1 MNNIEERMFRTYLKK
16 KILKELN
23 KKVFSE
29 IETRNKENFIR
40 DHIKILLEEVGTVQ
54 GRSTGINVLANV
66 LKQIV
71 PIVKQAYEL
80 LTTSDEQRKSFRAH
94 VIQNSINTLM
104 KVDVLSPNTDGEGVT
119 EPNNPE
125 LGDEPAPEGMPEE
138 PAPEEF
144 PEEPAQE
151 MGTSGDEPDI
161 MGDIEEEEASL
172 QEAANVEIDPANE
185 VPNVDEQDER
195 FIDIDSSEKK
205 VDDKGKPKADKIEFV
220 DIQGMDQT
228 GKELAQKTMAKIQK
242 QIAEAYGML
251 SHIEDRNQFA
261 EYLVANL
268 KLYFDQFDQ
277 ESNPGIPEPQSDQ
290 YDQIKSKSQELSGM
304 NENIVFTKLL
314 KAII

>member
-1 MNNIEERMFRTYLKK
+1 MNNIEERVLRTYLRK

-23 KKVFSE
+23 NKTFSE
-29 IETRNKENFIR
+29 IEARNKENFIR
-40 DHIKILLEEVGTVQ
+40 DHIKVLLEEVGTVQ

-66 LKQIV
+66 LKQII

-94 VIQNSINTLM
+94 IIQNSINTLM
-104 KVDVLSPNTDGEGVT
+104 KVDVLSPNTDGEDLT
-119 EPNNPE
+119 EPVNPE
-125 LGDEPAPEGMPEE
+125 LDQEPELPEE
-138 PAPEEF
+138 MPQETTPEQDFEVDSD
-144 PEEPAQE
+144 EEDIVGGIE
-151 MGTSGDEPDI
+151 DE
-161 MGDIEEEEASL
+161 EQSL
-172 QEAANVEIDPANE
+172 QEAASVVVDPDNN
-185 VPNVDEQDER
+185 VPNVDESDER
-195 FIDIDSSEKK
+195 FIDIDNSQKK
-205 VDDKGKPKADKIEFV
+205 IDDKGKPKADKIEFV

-277 ESNPGIPEPQSDQ
+277 ESNPAIPEPQSDQ
-290 YDQIKSKSQELSGM
+290 YDQIKSRTQELSGM
-304 NENIVFTKLL
+304 NENIVFAKLM
-314 KAII
+314 KAIVWIV